1 MEHTMSE
8 HRAGYV
14 GLIGRPNVGKSTLLN
29 RVLGAKVAATADKP
43 QTTRNRI
50 AGIYN
55 APGVQAVV
63 VDTPGIHK
71 PRSRLN
77 KSMVRAAME
86 VIQEVD
92 LLVWLLDATELVD
105 NARAERT
112 ILTGGDAWI
121 AEQVEQSGKPALLA
135 LNKIDQLEHRWLL
148 PVLEACSARLPEA
161 GMVPISA
168 LKGDG
173 VPALLE
179 QIAKALPEHPPLFPP
194 DQLLEQ
200 NERFVV
206 AEIIREKVVRLTS
219 KELPYVTAV
228 DIEQFDE
235 ELRDEER
242 PFVTIHARIIVE
254 RPSQKGIV
262 IGKQGAMIKRI
273 GSQARQDIQ
282 RLLGAGVHLELFV
295 AVEADWTRNPRLL
308 RQLGYE

>member
-1 MEHTMSE
+1 MAE

-29 RVLGAKVAATADKP
+29 RVLGLKVAATADKP

-55 APGVQAVV
+55 APDLQAVV

-77 KSMVRAAME
+77 KAMVRAAMDTL
-86 VIQEVD
+86 QEVD
-92 LLVWLLDATELVD
+92 LIVWLLDSAELVS
-105 NARAERT
+105 NARQERT

-121 AEQVEQSGKPALLA
+121 AEQIEQTGQPTLLA
-135 LNKIDQLEHRWLL
+135 LNKIDTIEQRWLL
-148 PVLEACSARLPEA
+148 PVLEACGARLPGA
-161 GMVPISA
+161 GIVPISA
-168 LKGDG
+168 LRGQG
-173 VPALLE
+173 VDALLE
-179 QIAKALPEHPPLFPP
+179 EIGQALPEHPPLFPP

-206 AEIIREKVVRLTS
+206 SEIIREKVVRLTS

-228 DIEQFDE
+228 EIEQFDE
-235 ELRDEER
+235 EERDTER
-242 PFVTIHARIIVE
+242 PFVNIGARIIVE
-254 RPSQKGIV
+254 RPSQKGII
-262 IGKQGAMIKRI
+262 IGKRGAMIKRI

-295 AVEADWTRNPRLL
+295 AVEPDWTRNPRLL
-308 RQLGYE
+308 HELGYE

>member
-1 MEHTMSE
+1 MSE

-29 RVLGAKVAATADKP
+29 RVLGLKVAATADKP

-55 APGVQAVV
+55 ADDFQAVV

-77 KSMVRAAME
+77 KAMVRAAMD

-92 LLVWLLDATELVD
+92 LLVWLLDTSELVS
-105 NARAERT
+105 NAQQERT

-121 AEQVEQSGKPALLA
+121 AEQIEQSGKRALLA
-135 LNKIDQLEHRWLL
+135 LNKVDTVERKWLL
-148 PVLEACSARLPEA
+148 PVLEACGARLPGA

-168 LKGDG
+168 LKGEG
-173 VPALLE
+173 VDALLNE
-179 QIAKALPEHPPLFPP
+179 MGAALPEHPPLFPP

-206 AEIIREKVVRLTS
+206 AEMIREKVVRLTD

-228 DIEQFDE
+228 EIEQFE
-235 ELRDEER
+235 EEER
-242 PFVTIHARIIVE
+242 DGERAFVTINARIIVE
-254 RPSQKGIV
+254 RPSQKGII
-262 IGKQGAMIKRI
+262 IGKRGAMIKRI
-273 GSQARQDIQ
+273 GTQARKDIQ
-282 RLLGAGVHLELFV
+282 RMLAAGVHLELFV

-308 RQLGYE
+308 HELGYE

>member
-1 MEHTMSE
+1 MAE

-29 RVLGAKVAATADKP
+29 RVLGLKVAATADKP

-55 APGVQAVV
+55 HPGFQAVV

-77 KSMVRAAME
+77 KSMVRAALDTL
-86 VIQEVD
+86 QEVD
-92 LLVWLLDATELVD
+92 LVVWLLDTAELCS
-105 NARAERT
+105 NARQQRA

-121 AEQVEQSGKPALLA
+121 AEQIEQSGKRTLLA
-135 LNKIDQLEHRWLL
+135 LNKVDTIEHLWLL
-148 PVLEACSARLPEA
+148 PVLEACAARLPQA
-161 GMVPISA
+161 GLVPISA
-168 LKGDG
+168 LKGEG
-173 VPALLE
+173 VDDLLAE
-179 QIAKALPEHPPLFPP
+179 IGKALPEHPALFPA

-228 DIEQFDE
+228 EIEQFDE
-235 ELRDEER
+235 DERDAER
-242 PFVTIHARIIVE
+242 PFVQINARIIVE
-254 RPSQKGIV
+254 RPSQKGII
-262 IGKQGAMIKRI
+262 IGKRGAMIKRI

-295 AVEADWTRNPRLL
+295 AVEPDWTRNPRLL
-308 RQLGYE
+308 HELGYE

>member
-1 MEHTMSE
+1 MSE

-29 RVLGAKVAATADKP
+29 RVLGTKVAATADKP

-55 APGVQAVV
+55 ADEFQAVV

-77 KSMVRAAME
+77 KAMVRAAMD

-92 LLVWLLDATELVD
+92 LLVWLLDTSELVS
-105 NARAERT
+105 NAQQERT

-121 AEQVEQSGKPALLA
+121 AEQIEQSGKRTLLA
-135 LNKIDQLEHRWLL
+135 LNKVDTVERKWLL
-148 PVLEACSARLPEA
+148 PVLEACGARLPEA

-168 LKGDG
+168 LKGEG
-173 VPALLE
+173 VDALLFE
-179 QIAKALPEHPPLFPP
+179 MGKALPEHPPLFPP

-206 AEIIREKVVRLTS
+206 AEMIREKVVRLTS

-228 DIEQFDE
+228 EIEQFDE
-235 ELRDEER
+235 EERDGER
-242 PFVTIHARIIVE
+242 AFVTIHARIIVE
-254 RPSQKGIV
+254 RNSQKGII
-262 IGKQGAMIKRI
+262 IGKRGAMIKRI
-273 GSQARQDIQ
+273 GTQARKDIQ
-282 RLLGAGVHLELFV
+282 RMLAAGVHLELFV

-308 RQLGYE
+308 HELGYE